1 MNQILKNDAS
11 AENVVKAVDWLKK
24 NDEVT
29 TEQKNDMLVG
39 FLQSIDGSALG
50 KEDKATLQQTVV
62 KAYEPAEAA
71 SAEVDREVPAAMK
84 QVEQFTSMVTHPEVE
99 QVTETVAEPV
109 TGV

>member
-11 AENVVKAVDWLKK
+11 AESVVKAVDWLKK
-24 NDEVT
+24 SDEVT

-39 FLQSIDGSALG
+39 FLQSINGSAL
-50 KEDKATLQQTVV
+50 EEADKATLQQTVV
-62 KAYEPAEAA
+62 KAYEPTEAA
-71 SAEVDREVPAAMK
+71 SAEVDRAVPAEMK
-84 QVEQFTSMVTHPEVE
+84 QIEQFTSMVTQPEVE